1 MSTRI
6 PGNNRPVRK
15 QKLAGITSLR
25 IAKGLK
31 NSVPT
36 KTGKPVK
43 SGRAHVIIKAKVFDQ
58 HRPTSW
64 KVEKARQAQTGSYKL
79 VAFATYVSARRYLE
93 NAIETSNSRTVKK
106 ATIILKY
113 AKQGWPQGLIVFYA
127 YVEYWKANNGNVNPR
142 YFRMGLPL
150 TTLTIGNKGQ
160 YSKVEITSWR

>member
-6 PGNNRPVRK
+6 PGNNRPPTKRK
-15 QKLAGITSLR
+15 PVGVSALR
-25 IAKGLK
+25 FAKGLK
-31 NSVPT
+31 NTTPT

-43 SGRAHVIIKAKVFDQ
+43 SGRAHVIIKTITFTQ

-93 NAIETSNSRTVKK
+93 NAIEASNSRTVKK
-106 ATIILKY
+106 ASIILKY
-113 AKQGWPQGLIVFYA
+113 AKQNWPQGLIAFYV
-127 YVEYWKANNGNVNPR
+127 YVEYWRNNEGNVNPR

-150 TTLTIGNKGQ
+150 DCLTIRRKRKGQ
-160 YSKVEITSWR
+160 YEQVAI

>member
-1 MSTRI
+1 MSFPI

-43 SGRAHVIIKAKVFDQ
+43 SGRAHVIVKAKVFDQ

-64 KVEKARQAQTGSYKL
+64 KVEKAKQAQTGNYKL

-93 NAIETSNSRTVKK
+93 DAIETSNSRTVKK

-113 AKQGWPQGLIVFYA
+113 AKQNWPQGLIVFYVF
-127 YVEYWKANNGNVNPR
+127 VEYWRNNGGQINPR
-142 YFRMGLPL
+142 MFRMGLPL
-150 TTLTIGNKGQ
+150 DCLTIGNKGQ
-160 YSKVEITSWR
+160 YHKVEIVNWR